1 MTERDSTP
9 LAIRDDHGC
18 FGCGAANPHGLH
30 LAFTVDADGVA
41 AAFTPLAVHQ
51 GYEQVV
57 HGGIISTLLDEAM
70 AWAVAA
76 QGVWAVTGEMQVR
89 FRAPLHVGEAVTLR
103 GRVTD
108 ARSRAVNA
116 AGEITRDADGQRI
129 ATATA
134 LFVRVPA
141 ATEAAW
147 RARYLAPES
156 PIAE

>member
-1 MTERDSTP
+1 MTAADEEITP
-9 LAIRDDHGC
+9 LQVRVDHGC

-30 LAFTVDADGVA
+30 LSFTSEADGVR
-41 AAFTPLAVHQ
+41 AAFTPLEVHQ
-51 GYEQVV
+51 GYEHVV

-76 QGVWAVTGEMQVR
+76 AGIWAVTGEMQVR
-89 FRAPLHVGEAVTLR
+89 FRRPLHVGESVRLHGSVTVVR
-103 GRVTD
+103 T
-108 ARSRAVNA
+108 RAISASGQIVR
-116 AGEITRDADGQRI
+116 EADDQII

-147 RARYLAPES
+147 KERYLS
-156 PIAE
+156 TR